1 MFSCKLGFYQILPR
15 TLRTSWTSS
24 HSNEHPSGVN
34 EFIKDGTF
42 QFNVYFN
49 KKKILV
55 TFAILEKFAD
65 FSRAF
70 FAFRLCKSELLRILL
85 VLLFL

>member
-1 MFSCKLGFYQILPR
+1 MNLLK
-15 TLRTSWTSS
+15 T
-24 HSNEHPSGVN
+24 EHVN
-34 EFIKDGTF
+34 LTF
-42 QFNVYFN
+42 VFDN

-55 TFAILEKFAD
+55 TFAIFGKFAD

-85 VLLFL
+85 VLLFLW